1 MPKGSLNPANMTGGG
16 AVADGEY
23 TLAKLVVAS
32 FNYGGQAAATPA
44 CLITYKDAAGQEQEQ
59 AYTAGAGAEMG
70 QDGKS
75 FVSMAKSSNF
85 AMWVA
90 SIVEAGF
97 PVDKLGDDVTVFQG
111 YRVKVAAKA
120 QPKRAGLKDQQ
131 EGKTIVLVTEIVSA
145 PGGKAAPKGAGTKA
159 AVNEDAE
166 PAGDEALITAVQE
179 QLAKVEGG
187 QDRGK
192 LATAIYI
199 NAIRSKVASA
209 EATAMKKAIT
219 TEWLTANAEVG
230 GWTVT
235 GEVVSL

>member
-70 QDGKS
+70 TDGKS

-131 EGKTIVLVTEIVSA
+131 EGKTIVLVTEIVAA
-145 PGGKAAPKGAGTKA
+145 PGGKAAKA
-159 AVNEDAE
+159 T
-166 PAGDEALITAVQE
+166 TAAR
-179 QLAKVEGG
+179 LAKES
-187 QDRGK
+187 DR
-192 LATAIYI
+192 
-199 NAIRSKVASA
+199 
-209 EATAMKKAIT
+209 
-219 TEWLTANAEVG
+219 
-230 GWTVT
+230 
-235 GEVVSL
+235 